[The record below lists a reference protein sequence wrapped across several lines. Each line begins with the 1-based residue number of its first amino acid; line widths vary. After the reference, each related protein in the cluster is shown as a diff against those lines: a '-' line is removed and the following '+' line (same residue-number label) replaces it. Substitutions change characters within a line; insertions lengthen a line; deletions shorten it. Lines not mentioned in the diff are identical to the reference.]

1 MFQVFAWLFSW
12 QMCVWVIED
21 PSFHRGSEVRMGR
34 VRPWV
39 GYRPISPVRQWVVGD
54 NIFCGPRYVCR
65 GVTDVCDQV
74 LHVGEAWEQFSLK
87 YQDEGQQLFSG
98 RMSPDLLEWFVW
110 EVSLGN

>member
-1 MFQVFAWLFSW
+1 
-12 QMCVWVIED
+12 
-21 PSFHRGSEVRMGR
+21 
-34 VRPWV
+34 
-39 GYRPISPVRQWVVGD
+39 
-54 NIFCGPRYVCR
+54 VCN
-65 GVTDVCDQV
+65 QV